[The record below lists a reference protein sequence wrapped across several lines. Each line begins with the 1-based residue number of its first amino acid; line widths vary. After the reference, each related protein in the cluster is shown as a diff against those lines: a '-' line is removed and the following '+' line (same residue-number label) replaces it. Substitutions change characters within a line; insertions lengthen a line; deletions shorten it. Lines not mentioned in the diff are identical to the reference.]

1 MVMALYDE
9 YDLIFAEIYAA
20 APTDKVTAASAALDA
35 FEGENLR
42 GDASLYVWVKA
53 YAAAIA
59 SGADS
64 NQAGV
69 AASNAV
75 LDHAATMASRFD
87 RRE

>member
-1 MVMALYDE
+1 MNIDE
-9 YDLIFAEIYAA
+9 YDFVFAEIYAA

-42 GDASLYVWVKA
+42 GDASLYIWVKA

-75 LDHAATMASRFD
+75 LDHAETMETRFN
-87 RRE
+87 RRA